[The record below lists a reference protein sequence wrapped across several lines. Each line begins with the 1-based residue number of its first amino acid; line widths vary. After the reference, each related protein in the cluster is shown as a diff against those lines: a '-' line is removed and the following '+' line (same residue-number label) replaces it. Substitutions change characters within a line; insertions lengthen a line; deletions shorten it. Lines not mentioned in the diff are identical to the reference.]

1 MVSSRRGL
9 VGRDGTESQ
18 EVMGAACEVK
28 NSEEKETV
36 NPVAEA
42 IRKLPEHKTEN
53 VELVKPWEVKAHPK
67 NQQIYADDPDPEMV
81 EDIRQNGIR
90 EPIVCESSTRYVIS
104 GRRRHK
110 AALSIGMQLV
120 PVIWR
125 EYRNEEA
132 VVEAIV
138 MHNAYRRKT
147 ERQIMLEVEALWDQE
162 AKKNHQR
169 QVEGARKG
177 GRKAKYVKSDEE
189 VTNPQDEENDVTD
202 EHEGVAK
209 KTTRKLTREEVG
221 KVIGQ
226 SSIKVARAASIIK
239 RAKEELGDNWQQHP
253 SVQAVFKGEASI
265 NSAALNLTKKN
276 RESYFSEIA
285 KRIDKID
292 ADIRLQDNVDNIE
305 NESVDHIITDP
316 TFGKKT
322 GYGERIKE
330 LGATDVFEGWNSD
343 LILDDL
349 SGWCHEWARVIKT
362 GGNIAIFCE
371 ERYVSLMMEALIANG
386 FSMVQDVV
394 WHITNPDSNTKR
406 TAFLDS
412 CQHIVTACMSE
423 EKRSAFRFIGVDQM
437 HNFIEGSDT
446 KGKGAL
452 KHMGERPDYVLKWVI
467 ERLTNPGDVVLD
479 NFAGTG
485 TTGIACKELKR
496 NFILVEKDEKAFD
509 IIKARLSGLK

>member
-1 MVSSRRGL
+1 
-9 VGRDGTESQ
+9 
-18 EVMGAACEVK
+18 MGAACEVK
-28 NSEEKETV
+28 SQEETNPVIETV
-36 NPVAEA
+36 
-42 IRKLPEHKTEN
+42 RKLPESKAEK
-53 VELVKPWEVKAHPK
+53 VELIDPSEVKAHPK

-90 EPIVCESSTRYVIS
+90 EPIVCEHRTQYVIS

-125 EYRNEEA
+125 EYTNEEA

-169 QVEGARKG
+169 QIDGGRKG
-177 GRKAKYVKSDEE
+177 GRKAKDTKYVKSDDESN
-189 VTNPQDEENDVTD
+189 NPVDEEHTD
-202 EHEGVAK
+202 DHEKSVAK
-209 KTTRKLTREEVG
+209 KSSRKLTREEVG

-276 RESYFSEIA
+276 KESYFSEIA

-292 ADIRLQDNVDNIE
+292 ADIRLQDNIDDLG

-316 TFGKKT
+316 PFGVST
-322 GYGERIKE
+322 GYGDRIKE

-343 LILDDL
+343 LTLNEL
-349 SGWCHEWARVIKT
+349 SAWCQEWARTIKT
-362 GGNIAIFCE
+362 GGNIAVFCD
-371 ERYVSLMMEALIANG
+371 ERYVNFMMEALISNG

-406 TAFLDS
+406 TAFLDA

-423 EKRSAFRFIGVDQM
+423 EKRNAFRFIGVDQM
-437 HNFIEGSDT
+437 HNFIEGSDI
-446 KGKGAL
+446 KGKSTL
-452 KHMGERPDYVLKWVI
+452 KHMGERPDYVLKWII

-485 TTGIACKELKR
+485 TTGIACKDLKR
-496 NFILVEKDEKAFD
+496 NFVLVEKDQKAFD